1 MFRRRSFRI
10 RVHDDATFLQSISAT
25 VMTSILTNLS
35 AMSALQALRTVSGKL
50 QKTQIQVS
58 TGLRVATAS
67 DNAAYWSIAT
77 TMRSDARAVSA
88 ANDALGM
95 GAAKV
100 DTAYTALSSVIDV
113 LSEFKAKLVAA
124 KEPGI
129 DLSKVQDELDQLK
142 DQVVSISKSAS
153 FNGQNWLDTDVED
166 IYDTD
171 TNSVSV
177 VSAFTRNPNGAV
189 SINTM
194 DFSLL
199 QASLFNSTGGGMLQA
214 DPRDLKTIGGLRFA
228 FNSGL
233 MSTYALRNTGGGGPG
248 DFMFDFSSP
257 LTFGV
262 GDSISFDATVDAD
275 NPADGITAPYD
286 PGQTTSIVIDR
297 NVVNSVL
304 GRTDGTISDYKE
316 YAAVLRSALA
326 GSGLTAITYTQWDPP
341 GQTTTWSDLPDVVGI
356 VHNGL
361 STKDG
366 SSMQISNVSFNG
378 VTAANQI
385 ANHAVAYGTRQSSMT
400 FDFEPFTVYDDVV
413 VSMQLRVD
421 GTSSNLSFDKD
432 FVNQTLGVTNGKVE
446 TSDQMATLMA
456 AVIGRPDVIV
466 EATNPGTVT
475 LKTDPLVDRKS
486 GEKSGIGIYGININ
500 IEPVPT
506 MNFVDVDVVQNPE
519 MIDGYIGYIET
530 AMGRVVAGAA
540 ALGSLQSRIEM
551 QSNFAKTM
559 MDTIEK
565 GVGRLVDTDME
576 EASAKLAALQTQQQ
590 LALQGLQIANS
601 QPQPLLSLFQ

>member
-1 MFRRRSFRI
+1 M
-10 RVHDDATFLQSISAT
+10 
-25 VMTSILTNLS
+25 
-35 AMSALQALRTVSGKL
+35 
-50 QKTQIQVS
+50 
-58 TGLRVATAS
+58 
-67 DNAAYWSIAT
+67 
-77 TMRSDARAVSA
+77 
-88 ANDALGM
+88 
-95 GAAKV
+95 
-100 DTAYTALSSVIDV
+100 ID
-113 LSEFKAKLVAA
+113 S
-124 KEPGI
+124 
-129 DLSKVQDELDQLK
+129 
-142 DQVVSISKSAS
+142 
-153 FNGQNWLDTDVED
+153 
-166 IYDTD
+166 
-171 TNSVSV
+171 
-177 VSAFTRNPNGAV
+177 
-189 SINTM
+189 
-194 DFSLL
+194 
-199 QASLFNSTGGGMLQA
+199 
-214 DPRDLKTIGGLRFA
+214 
-228 FNSGL
+228 
-233 MSTYALRNTGGGGPG
+233 
-248 DFMFDFSSP
+248 
-257 LTFGV
+257 
-262 GDSISFDATVDAD
+262 
-275 NPADGITAPYD
+275 
-286 PGQTTSIVIDR
+286 

-304 GRTDGTISDYKE
+304 GRTDGTISGYKE

-341 GQTTTWSDLPDVVGI
+341 GQTTTRSDLPDVVGI

-361 STKDG
+361 ATKDG
-366 SSMQISNVSFNG
+366 SSMQISNVSFTG
-378 VTAANQI
+378 VAAANQI

-421 GTSSNLSFDKD
+421 GASSNLSFDKD

-475 LKTDPLVDRKS
+475 LKTDPLVDRKA
-486 GEKSGIGIYGININ
+486 GEKSGIGIYGINVN

-576 EASAKLAALQTQQQ
+576 EASARLAAIQTQQQ
-590 LALQGLQIANS
+590 LAIQGLQIANS
-601 QPQPLLSLFQ
+601 QPQAILSLFP